1 VGDGTA
7 DGTGEG
13 ETRVEVE
20 AGQLLR
26 LGLGLME
33 CVELGGGHLAGV
45 GDMKGIARVKRG
57 DQMSK
62 G

>member
-45 GDMKGIARVKRG
+45 AHLKGI
-57 DQMSK
+57 K
-62 G
+62 GSRR